1 MPSLPTKGIKGQ
13 NFKAWAVDSINKLID
28 YLSSPYLTPGQGINI
43 RRTPSGTV
51 IELQKQPEPVQQS
64 VSGGLVQDISA
75 SVSGNTASI
84 GLSGSTATAE
94 LVGTGDVTISGNTNG
109 QIEINATGGTSSGIG
124 APNYA
129 NPIVDRGSVAL
140 RTPYGNYANVA
151 YLVGAVVSVIESVG
165 GDDYL
170 RGDIFADIT
179 MEGNTS
185 SSRVYLASFDVPT
198 TDASASISSP
208 VFLIIPSGATVT
220 LGSATDPVIS
230 ELAIYPSLYQ

>member
-1 MPSLPTKGIKGQ
+1 MSSLPQKSIKGAV
-13 NFKAWAVDSINKLID
+13 FKTWAISSIDKLID
-28 YLSSPYLTPGQGINI
+28 YLSGTFIRGGKGIAV
-43 RRTPSGTV
+43 RRFAGVTI
-51 IELQKQPEPVQQS
+51 IELEKQPEQVQQNAT
-64 VSGGLVQDISA
+64 GGGATQDISA
-75 SVSGNTASI
+75 TVSGNTASI
-84 GLSGSTATAE
+84 GLSGSTATVE
-94 LVGTGDVTISGNTNG
+94 LVGTGDVTITGNTNG
-109 QIEINATGGTSSGIG
+109 QIEFNATGGTPSGIG

-170 RGDIFADIT
+170 RGDVFADIT
-179 MEGNTS
+179 IKGNTS

-220 LGSATDPVIS
+220 LGSATDPVVS
-230 ELAIYPSLYQ
+230 ELAIYPSL